1 MACPSDPKAYSCTH
15 KKEIAINTP
24 AVADFRN
31 YPLISAL
38 TAVQPLA
45 DRLHVQWADGRLSP
59 FHHQWLRDN
68 CPCPEC
74 VYSVTREQVL
84 EIVDVAEDLVPNTS
98 LVDAQGCLC
107 VEWQDGHQSRFDPG
121 WLRAH
126 AYDEASRAE
135 RFEAKPKSKR
145 WTADLQLPVFDY
157 HAIMEDPKALLQ
169 WLLALRD
176 IGLTQ
181 VRGVP
186 TEPGSLVGIAKRIS
200 FIRESNFGVLFN
212 VQSKADADSNAYT
225 AFNLPLHSD
234 LPTRELQPGLQF
246 LHCLV
251 NDAVGGESVFVDGFA
266 IADALRHEDPEAFRG
281 LCEIP
286 VEFRNKDR
294 HSDYRCLA
302 PIIALDTL
310 GQVREF
316 RMANFLRGPF
326 DAPAEQMPALYRA
339 YRRVIAMTREAR
351 FRVSARL
358 SPGDMWC
365 FDNRRTLHARNAF
378 DPATGARHFQ
388 GCYIDRDELLSRIRV
403 LQR

>member
-1 MACPSDPKAYSCTH
+1 MQTAT
-15 KKEIAINTP
+15 
-24 AVADFRN
+24 AVADFRT
-31 YPLISAL
+31 YPKICDLAH
-38 TAVQPLA
+38 VQVQA
-45 DRLHVQWADGRLSP
+45 DQLLVQWADGRVSP

-84 EIVDVAEDLVPNTS
+84 EIVDVDDDLS
-98 LVDAQGCLC
+98 AAFARIDQGNLS
-107 VEWQDGHQSRFDPG
+107 VEWSGGHHSRYDPG

-126 AYDEASRAE
+126 AYDDESRAE
-135 RFEAKPKSKR
+135 RRAAKPKPRLWDSQV
-145 WTADLQLPVFDY
+145 QLPVFDY
-157 HAIMEDPKALLQ
+157 SAVMEDANALLQ

-176 IGLTQ
+176 GGLSQ
-181 VRGVP
+181 IRGVP
-186 TEPGSLVGIAKRIS
+186 TEPGSLALVARRIA

-212 VQSKADADSNAYT
+212 VQSKANADSNAYT

-234 LPTRELQPGLQF
+234 LPTRELQPGLQL

-251 NDAVGGESVFVDGFA
+251 NDANGGESIFVDGFA
-266 IADALRHEDPEAFRG
+266 IASALRTEDPEAFQA

-294 HSDYRCLA
+294 HSDYRHLA
-302 PIIALDTL
+302 PIIALDAM
-310 GQVREF
+310 GDVAEI

-326 DAPAEQMPALYRA
+326 ETSVARMPLLYRA
-339 YRRVIAMTREAR
+339 YRRFIGMTREAR
-351 FRVSARL
+351 FRLVKRL
-358 SPGDMWC
+358 NPGELWC

-378 DPATGARHFQ
+378 DPGSGARHFQ
-388 GCYIDRDELLSRIRV
+388 GCYIDRDELLSRILV

>member
-1 MACPSDPKAYSCTH
+1 M
-15 KKEIAINTP
+15 NTP

-98 LVDAQGCLC
+98 LIDAQGCLW

-135 RFEAKPKSKR
+135 RFEATPKSQL
-145 WTADLQLPVFDY
+145 WTANLQLPVFEY

-186 TEPGSLVGIAKRIS
+186 TEPGSLAQIAKRIS

-266 IADALRHEDPEAFRG
+266 IANALRHEDPEAFRS
-281 LCEIP
+281 LCETP
-286 VEFRNKDR
+286 LEFRNKDR

-310 GQVREF
+310 GQVREI

-339 YRRVIAMTREAR
+339 YRRFIAMTREAR

>member
-1 MACPSDPKAYSCTH
+1 MHTAA
-15 KKEIAINTP
+15 
-24 AVADFRN
+24 AVADFRS

-38 TAVQPLA
+38 SGVQNLA
-45 DRLHVQWADGRLSP
+45 DRVSLAWADGRISP
-59 FHHQWLRDN
+59 FHHVWLRDN
-68 CPCPEC
+68 CPCEQC
-74 VYSVTREQVL
+74 VYTVTREQVF
-84 EIVDVAEDLVPNTS
+84 EIVDAAPDLAPVNAHIDS
-98 LVDAQGCLC
+98 DGCLQID
-107 VEWQDGHQSRFDPG
+107 WQDGHHSRFDPG

-126 AYDEASRAE
+126 AYDDESRAE
-135 RFEAKPKSKR
+135 RLAAKPQPYLWRSN
-145 WTADLQLPVFDY
+145 LQLPVFDY
-157 HAIMEDPKALLQ
+157 SALMNDNGALLQ
-169 WLLALRD
+169 WLIAVRD

-186 TEPGSLVGIAKRIS
+186 TEPGSLKLIAQRIS

-225 AFNLPLHSD
+225 AFNLPLHTD

-251 NDAVGGESVFVDGFA
+251 NDAEGGESIFVDGFA
-266 IADALRHEDPEAFRG
+266 IADALRREAPELFQA

-302 PIIALDTL
+302 PIIALDAL
-310 GQVREF
+310 GRVAEV
-316 RMANFLRGPF
+316 RMANFLRGAF
-326 DAPAEQMPALYRA
+326 DTSVEQMPLLYRA
-339 YRRVIAMTREAR
+339 YRRLIAMTREPR
-351 FRVSARL
+351 FRLMQRL
-358 SPGDMWC
+358 NPGELWC

-388 GCYIDRDELLSRIRV
+388 GCYIDRDELLSRILV

>member
-1 MACPSDPKAYSCTH
+1 M
-15 KKEIAINTP
+15 NT
-24 AVADFRN
+24 AALADYRR
-31 YPLISAL
+31 YPLTSPL
-38 TAVQPLA
+38 SAVQVLP
-45 DRLHVQWADGRLSP
+45 DRVQVRWADDRLSP

-68 CPCPEC
+68 CPCAQC
-74 VYSVTREQVL
+74 VYSVTREQLV
-84 EIVDVAEDLVPNTS
+84 EIIDVPEDLDCLAARIDS
-98 LVDAQGCLC
+98 QGCLC
-107 VEWQDGHQSRFDPG
+107 LDWSDGHQSRFDPG

-126 AYDEASRAE
+126 AYDRQSREE
-135 RFEAKPKSKR
+135 RRTNKAQSQL
-145 WTADLQLPVFDY
+145 WDSHLQLPVFDY
-157 HAIMEDPKALLQ
+157 QSLMDDPKALLQ

-176 IGLTQ
+176 TGLTQ
-181 VRGVP
+181 VRGAP
-186 TEPGSLVGIAKRIS
+186 TEPGSLALIARRIS

-251 NDAVGGESVFVDGFA
+251 NDAVGGESIFVDGFA
-266 IADALRHEDPEAFRG
+266 IADALRREDPEAFLT
-281 LCEIP
+281 LCETP

-302 PIIALDTL
+302 PIIALNAL
-310 GQVREF
+310 GRVAEI

-326 DAPAEQMPALYRA
+326 DTSVQHMPRLYQA
-339 YRRVIAMTREAR
+339 YRRFIAMTREAR
-351 FRVSARL
+351 FRVIRRL
-358 SPGDMWC
+358 DPGQLWC

-378 DPATGARHFQ
+378 DPSSGARHFQ
-388 GCYIDRDELLSRIRV
+388 GCYIDRDELLSRILV

>member
-1 MACPSDPKAYSCTH
+1 M
-15 KKEIAINTP
+15 NTAA
-24 AVADFRN
+24 AVADFRT

-38 TAVQPLA
+38 GGVQTLA
-45 DRLHVQWADGRLSP
+45 DRVAIEWADGRVSP
-59 FHHQWLRDN
+59 FHHVWLRDN
-68 CPCPEC
+68 CPCPQC
-74 VYSVTREQVL
+74 VYNVTREQVF
-84 EIVDVAEDLVPNTS
+84 EIVDVAEDLKPAAAHIDT
-98 LVDAQGCLC
+98 DGCLRID
-107 VEWQDGHQSRFDPG
+107 WQDGHLSRFDPG

-126 AYDEASRAE
+126 AYDDESRAE
-135 RFEAKPKSKR
+135 RLAGKPKSYLWR
-145 WTADLQLPVFDY
+145 SDLQLPVFEYAALMNDN
-157 HAIMEDPKALLQ
+157 AALLQ
-169 WLLALRD
+169 WLLAVRD

-186 TEPGSLVGIAKRIS
+186 TESGSLKLIAQRIS

-225 AFNLPLHSD
+225 AFNLPLHTD

-251 NDAVGGESVFVDGFA
+251 NDAEGGESIFVDGFA
-266 IADALRHEDPEAFRG
+266 IADALRSEDPASFQA

-302 PIIALDTL
+302 PIIALDAL
-310 GQVREF
+310 GRVAEI
-316 RMANFLRGPF
+316 RMANFLRGAF
-326 DAPAEQMPALYRA
+326 DTSVEQMPRLYRA
-339 YRRVIAMTREAR
+339 YRRFIAMTREPR
-351 FRVSARL
+351 FRLMQRL
-358 SPGDMWC
+358 NSGELWC

-388 GCYIDRDELLSRIRV
+388 GCYVDRDELLSRILV

>member
-1 MACPSDPKAYSCTH
+1 MDCPPNN
-15 KKEIAINTP
+15 KEIAINTS
-24 AVADFRN
+24 AFADFRS

-45 DRLHVQWADGRLSP
+45 DSLQVQWADGRLSP

-84 EIVDVAEDLVPNTS
+84 EIVDVAEDLVPNVS
-98 LVDAQGCLC
+98 RIDDQGCLC

-126 AYDEASRAE
+126 AYDETSRAE
-135 RFEAKPKSKR
+135 RLAAKPKSQL
-145 WTADLQLPVFDY
+145 WTADLQVQVFDY
-157 HAIMEDPKALLQ
+157 ESVMEDPQALLT

-176 IGLTQ
+176 VGLTQ

-186 TEPGSLVGIAKRIS
+186 TEPGSLALIAKRIA
-200 FIRESNFGVLFN
+200 FVRETNFGVLFN
-212 VQSKADADSNAYT
+212 VQSKANADSNAYT

-251 NDAVGGESVFVDGFA
+251 NDAVGGESIFVDGFA
-266 IADALRHEDPEAFRG
+266 IADALRREDPEAFRS

-294 HSDYRCLA
+294 HSDYRFLA
-302 PIIALDTL
+302 PIIALDAL
-310 GQVREF
+310 GRVSEV

-326 DAPAEQMPALYRA
+326 DAPSEHMPALYRA
-339 YRRVIAMTREAR
+339 YRRFIAMTREAR
-351 FRVSARL
+351 FRVIARL
-358 SPGDMWC
+358 NPGEMWC

-388 GCYIDRDELLSRIRV
+388 GCYIDRDELLSRILV

>member
-1 MACPSDPKAYSCTH
+1 MQTAA
-15 KKEIAINTP
+15 
-24 AVADFRN
+24 AVADFRT

-38 TAVQPLA
+38 NGVQNLA
-45 DRLHVQWADGRLSP
+45 DRVLIEWADGRVSP
-59 FHHQWLRDN
+59 FHHVWLRDN
-68 CPCPEC
+68 CPCPQC
-74 VYSVTREQVL
+74 VYSVTREQVF
-84 EIVDVAEDLVPNTS
+84 EIVDAAPDLSPAAAHIDT
-98 LVDAQGCLC
+98 DGCLRID
-107 VEWQDGHQSRFDPG
+107 WQDGHLSRFDAG

-126 AYDEASRAE
+126 AYDDESRAE
-135 RFEAKPKSKR
+135 RLAAKPKAFLWHS
-145 WTADLQLPVFDY
+145 DLQLPVFDY
-157 HAIMEDPKALLQ
+157 SALMNDNAALLQ
-169 WLLALRD
+169 WLLAVRD

-186 TEPGSLVGIAKRIS
+186 TEPGSLKLIAQRIS

-225 AFNLPLHSD
+225 AFNLPLHTD

-251 NDAVGGESVFVDGFA
+251 NDAEGGESIFVDGFA
-266 IADALRHEDPEAFRG
+266 IAEALRQEDPASFKA

-302 PIIALDTL
+302 PIIALDAL
-310 GQVREF
+310 GRVAEI
-316 RMANFLRGPF
+316 RMANFLRGAF
-326 DAPAEQMPALYRA
+326 DTSVEQMPVLYRA
-339 YRRVIAMTREAR
+339 YRRFIAMTREPR
-351 FRVSARL
+351 FRAMQRL
-358 SPGDMWC
+358 NPGELWC

-378 DPATGARHFQ
+378 DPTTGARHFQ
-388 GCYIDRDELLSRIRV
+388 GCYIDRDELLSRILV

>member
-1 MACPSDPKAYSCTH
+1 LAPAAAH
-15 KKEIAINTP
+15 IAT
-24 AVADFRN
+24 D
-31 YPLISAL
+31 
-38 TAVQPLA
+38 
-45 DRLHVQWADGRLSP
+45 
-59 FHHQWLRDN
+59 
-68 CPCPEC
+68 
-74 VYSVTREQVL
+74 
-84 EIVDVAEDLVPNTS
+84 
-98 LVDAQGCLC
+98 GCLLID
-107 VEWQDGHQSRFDPG
+107 WQDGHLSRFDPG

-126 AYDEASRAE
+126 AYDDQSRAE
-135 RFEAKPKSKR
+135 RLAAKPKAYLWRS
-145 WTADLQLPVFDY
+145 DLQLPVFEYSALMDDN
-157 HAIMEDPKALLQ
+157 AALLQ
-169 WLLALRD
+169 WLLAVRD

-186 TEPGSLVGIAKRIS
+186 TEPGSLKLIAQRIS

-225 AFNLPLHSD
+225 AFNLPLHTD

-251 NDAVGGESVFVDGFA
+251 NEAEGGESIFVDGFA
-266 IADALRHEDPEAFRG
+266 IADTLRQEDPESFQA

-302 PIIALDTL
+302 PIIALNPL
-310 GQVREF
+310 GQVSEI
-316 RMANFLRGPF
+316 RMANFLRGAF
-326 DAPAEQMPALYRA
+326 DTSAEQMPLLYRA
-339 YRRVIAMTREAR
+339 YRRFIAMTREPR
-351 FRVSARL
+351 FRLMQRL
-358 SPGDMWC
+358 NPGELWC

-388 GCYIDRDELLSRIRV
+388 GCYIDRDELLSRILV

>member
-1 MACPSDPKAYSCTH
+1 M
-15 KKEIAINTP
+15 NTAV
-24 AVADFRN
+24 AVADFRT

-38 TAVQPLA
+38 GGVQGLA
-45 DRLHVQWADGRLSP
+45 DRVVIEWADGRVSP
-59 FHHQWLRDN
+59 FHHVWLRDN
-68 CPCPEC
+68 CPCDQC
-74 VYSVTREQVL
+74 VYSVTREQVF
-84 EIVDVAEDLVPNTS
+84 ESVDAAEDLRPLATRIDS
-98 LVDAQGCLC
+98 DGCLRID
-107 VEWQDGHQSRFDPG
+107 WQDGHLSRFDPG

-126 AYDEASRAE
+126 AYDDESRAE
-135 RFEAKPKSKR
+135 RLAGKPQPRLWHS
-145 WTADLQLPVFDY
+145 DLQLPVFDY
-157 HAIMEDPKALLQ
+157 IALMNDNAALLQ
-169 WLLALRD
+169 WLLAVRD

-186 TEPGSLVGIAKRIS
+186 TEPGSLKLIAQRIA

-225 AFNLPLHSD
+225 AFNLPLHTD

-251 NDAVGGESVFVDGFA
+251 NDAEGGESIFVDGFA
-266 IADALRHEDPEAFRG
+266 IADALRQEEPQLFEA

-302 PIIALDTL
+302 PIIAVDAL
-310 GQVREF
+310 GRVTEI
-316 RMANFLRGPF
+316 RMANFLRGAF
-326 DAPAEQMPALYRA
+326 DTSVAQMPLLYRA
-339 YRRVIAMTREAR
+339 YRRFIAMTREPR
-351 FRVSARL
+351 FRLMQRL
-358 SPGDMWC
+358 RPGELWC

-388 GCYIDRDELLSRIRV
+388 GCYVDRDELLSRVLV

>member
-1 MACPSDPKAYSCTH
+1 M
-15 KKEIAINTP
+15 NTAV
-24 AVADFRN
+24 AVADFRT

-38 TAVQPLA
+38 GGVQGLA
-45 DRLHVQWADGRLSP
+45 DRVVIEWADGRVSP
-59 FHHQWLRDN
+59 FHHVWLRDN
-68 CPCPEC
+68 CPCDQC
-74 VYSVTREQVL
+74 VYSVTREQVF
-84 EIVDVAEDLVPNTS
+84 ESVDAAEDLRPLATRI
-98 LVDAQGCLC
+98 DTDGCLRID
-107 VEWQDGHQSRFDPG
+107 WQDGHLSRFDPG

-126 AYDEASRAE
+126 AYDDESRAE
-135 RFEAKPKSKR
+135 RLAGKPQPRLWHS
-145 WTADLQLPVFDY
+145 DLQLPVFDY
-157 HAIMEDPKALLQ
+157 TALMNDNAALLQ
-169 WLLALRD
+169 WLLAVRD

-186 TEPGSLVGIAKRIS
+186 TEPGSLKLIAQRIS

-225 AFNLPLHSD
+225 AFNLPLHTD

-251 NDAVGGESVFVDGFA
+251 NDAEGGESIFVDGFA
-266 IADALRHEDPEAFRG
+266 IADALRQEEPQLFEA

-302 PIIALDTL
+302 PVIALDAL
-310 GQVREF
+310 GRVAEI
-316 RMANFLRGPF
+316 RMANFLRGAF
-326 DAPAEQMPALYRA
+326 DTSVAQMPLLYRA
-339 YRRVIAMTREAR
+339 YRRLIAMTREPR
-351 FRVSARL
+351 FRLMQRL
-358 SPGDMWC
+358 KPGELWC

-388 GCYIDRDELLSRIRV
+388 GCYVDRDELLSRILV

>member
-1 MACPSDPKAYSCTH
+1 M
-15 KKEIAINTP
+15 NT
-24 AVADFRN
+24 AAFADFRT

-38 TAVQPLA
+38 SAVQTLA
-45 DRLHVQWADGRLSP
+45 DRIQVQWADGRVSP

-68 CPCPEC
+68 CPCPQC
-74 VYSVTREQVL
+74 VYTVTREQVL
-84 EIVDVAEDLVPNTS
+84 EIVDVAEDLAPTAAN
-98 LVDAQGCLC
+98 VDAEGCLS
-107 VEWQDGHQSRFDPG
+107 VEWQDGHLSRFDPG

-126 AYDEASRAE
+126 AYDDASRAE
-135 RFEAKPKSKR
+135 RRAGKPKSRLWKR
-145 WTADLQLPVFDY
+145 DLKLPAFEYQALMNDN
-157 HAIMEDPKALLQ
+157 DALLQ
-169 WLLALRD
+169 WLLAVRD

-186 TEPGSLVGIAKRIS
+186 TEPGSLKLIAQRIS

-251 NDAVGGESVFVDGFA
+251 NDADGGESIFVDGFA
-266 IADALRHEDPEAFRG
+266 IAQALREEDPESFKS

-294 HSDYRCLA
+294 HSDYRRLA
-302 PIIALDTL
+302 PIIALDAF
-310 GQVREF
+310 GQVSEI

-326 DAPAEQMPALYRA
+326 DASIEDMPKLYRA
-339 YRRVIAMTREAR
+339 YRRFIAMTREAR
-351 FRVSARL
+351 FRVMTRL
-358 SPGDMWC
+358 NPGELWC

-378 DPATGARHFQ
+378 DPASGARHFQ
-388 GCYIDRDELLSRIRV
+388 GCYVDRDELLSRILV

>member
-1 MACPSDPKAYSCTH
+1 M
-15 KKEIAINTP
+15 NTAA
-24 AVADFRN
+24 AVADFRT

-38 TAVQPLA
+38 NGVQNLTDRVLIEWA
-45 DRLHVQWADGRLSP
+45 DRRISP
-59 FHHQWLRDN
+59 FHHVWLRDN
-68 CPCPEC
+68 CPCAAC
-74 VYSVTREQVL
+74 VYSVTREQL
-84 EIVDVAEDLVPNTS
+84 FEIVDAAPDLSPGTAYI
-98 LVDAQGCLC
+98 DTDGCLRID
-107 VEWQDGHQSRFDPG
+107 WQDGHLSRFDAG

-126 AYDEASRAE
+126 AYDEQSRRERLAS
-135 RFEAKPKSKR
+135 KPR
-145 WTADLQLPVFDY
+145 ADLWRSDLRLPVFDY
-157 HAIMEDPKALLQ
+157 AALMNDDQALLH
-169 WLLALRD
+169 WLLAVRD
-176 IGLTQ
+176 SGLTQ

-186 TEPGSLVGIAKRIS
+186 TEPGSLKLIAQRIS

-225 AFNLPLHSD
+225 AFNLPLHTD

-251 NDAVGGESVFVDGFA
+251 NDAEGGESIFVDGFA
-266 IADALRHEDPEAFRG
+266 IADTLRQEDPEAFHS

-302 PIIALDTL
+302 PIIALDAL
-310 GQVREF
+310 GRVTEI
-316 RMANFLRGPF
+316 RMANFLRGAF
-326 DAPAEQMPALYRA
+326 DTSEDNMPKLYRA
-339 YRRVIAMTREAR
+339 YRRFIGMTREPR
-351 FRVSARL
+351 FRLIQRL
-358 SPGDMWC
+358 NPGELWC

-388 GCYIDRDELLSRIRV
+388 GCYVDRDELLSRILV

>member
-1 MACPSDPKAYSCTH
+1 MKTAA
-15 KKEIAINTP
+15 AF
-24 AVADFRN
+24 ADFRS
-31 YPLISAL
+31 YPLVCAL
-38 TAVQPLA
+38 DTVKPLA
-45 DRLHVQWADGRLSP
+45 DQVLVTWADGRVSP

-68 CPCPEC
+68 CPCPQC

-84 EIVDVAEDLVPNTS
+84 EIVDVPEDLAPDTTW
-98 LVDAQGCLC
+98 LDDEGCLC
-107 VEWQDGHQSRFDPG
+107 VDWQDGHQSRFDPG

-126 AYDEASRAE
+126 AYDGPSRTERLAS
-135 RFEAKPKSKR
+135 KPQHR
-145 WTADLQLPVFDY
+145 LWQHDLPLPVFDY
-157 HAIMEDPKALLQ
+157 QAVVEDADALLQ
-169 WLLALRD
+169 WLLAVRD

-186 TEPGSLVGIAKRIS
+186 TEPGSLQRLAQRIS

-251 NDAVGGESVFVDGFA
+251 NDAQGGESIFVDGFA
-266 IADALRHEDPEAFRG
+266 VAEALRQEAPDDFEA
-281 LCEIP
+281 LCRIP

-302 PIIALDTL
+302 PIIALDAL
-310 GQVREF
+310 GHVAEI

-326 DAPAEQMPALYRA
+326 DTSAEQMPGLYRA
-339 YRRVIAMTREAR
+339 YRRLIALTREP
-351 FRVSARL
+351 RL
-358 SPGDMWC
+358 RLVRRLEPGQLWC

-388 GCYIDRDELLSRIRV
+388 GCYVDRDELLSRIRV

>member
-1 MACPSDPKAYSCTH
+1 M
-15 KKEIAINTP
+15 NTAA
-24 AVADFRN
+24 AVADFRT

-38 TAVQPLA
+38 GGVQSLA
-45 DRLHVQWADGRLSP
+45 DRVAIEWADGRISP
-59 FHHQWLRDN
+59 FHHVWLRDN
-68 CPCPEC
+68 CPCPQC
-74 VYSVTREQVL
+74 VYNVTREQVF
-84 EIVDVAEDLVPNTS
+84 EIVDAAEDLKPAAAHIDT
-98 LVDAQGCLC
+98 DGCLRID
-107 VEWQDGHQSRFDPG
+107 WQDGHLSRFDPG

-126 AYDEASRAE
+126 AYDEDSRAE
-135 RFEAKPKSKR
+135 RLAGKPKPYLWRS
-145 WTADLQLPVFDY
+145 DMQLPVFEYAALMNDN
-157 HAIMEDPKALLQ
+157 AALLQ
-169 WLLALRD
+169 WLIAVRD

-186 TEPGSLVGIAKRIS
+186 TEPGSLKLIAQRIS

-225 AFNLPLHSD
+225 AFNLPLHTD

-251 NDAVGGESVFVDGFA
+251 NDAKGGKSIFVDGFA
-266 IADALRHEDPEAFRG
+266 IADALRQEDPESFQA

-302 PIIALDTL
+302 PIIALDAL
-310 GQVREF
+310 GRVAEI
-316 RMANFLRGPF
+316 RMANFLRGAF
-326 DAPAEQMPALYRA
+326 DTSVEQMPRLYRA
-339 YRRVIAMTREAR
+339 YRRFIAMTREPR
-351 FRVSARL
+351 FRLMQRL
-358 SPGDMWC
+358 NPGELWC

-388 GCYIDRDELLSRIRV
+388 GCYVDRDELLSRILV

>member
-1 MACPSDPKAYSCTH
+1 MQTAA
-15 KKEIAINTP
+15 
-24 AVADFRN
+24 AVADFRT
-31 YPLISAL
+31 YPKICDLDE
-38 TAVQPLA
+38 VQVL
-45 DRLHVQWADGRLSP
+45 DDQLRVRWADGRISP

-68 CPCPEC
+68 CPCAHC

-84 EIVDVAEDLVPNTS
+84 EIVDVDEPLTALTARIEQGDLS
-98 LVDAQGCLC
+98 
-107 VEWQDGHQSRFDPG
+107 VEWRGGHHSRFDPG

-126 AYDEASRAE
+126 AYDDESRAE
-135 RFEAKPKSKR
+135 RRAAKP
-145 WTADLQLPVFDY
+145 TAQLWDSHFQLPVFDY
-157 HAIMEDPKALLQ
+157 ATVMQDPDGLLQ

-176 IGLTQ
+176 TGLTQ
-181 VRGVP
+181 IRGVP
-186 TEPGSLVGIAKRIS
+186 TEPGSLALIAKHIS

-225 AFNLPLHSD
+225 AFNLPLHTD

-251 NDAVGGESVFVDGFA
+251 NDADGGESIFVDGFA
-266 IADALRHEDPEAFRG
+266 IAQALRTEDPEAFRA

-294 HSDYRCLA
+294 HSDYRRLA
-302 PIIALDTL
+302 PIIALDAL
-310 GQVREF
+310 GDVSEI

-326 DAPAEQMPALYRA
+326 DASVEQMPLLYRA
-339 YRRVIAMTREAR
+339 YRRFIAMTREDR
-351 FRVSARL
+351 FRVVQRL
-358 SPGDMWC
+358 NPGELWC

-378 DPATGARHFQ
+378 DPTSGARHFQ
-388 GCYIDRDELLSRIRV
+388 GCYIDRDELLSRILV

>member
-1 MACPSDPKAYSCTH
+1 M
-15 KKEIAINTP
+15 NTAV
-24 AVADFRN
+24 AVADFRT

-38 TAVQPLA
+38 GGVQGLA
-45 DRLHVQWADGRLSP
+45 DRVVIEWADGRVSP
-59 FHHQWLRDN
+59 FHHVWLRDN
-68 CPCPEC
+68 CPCDQC
-74 VYSVTREQVL
+74 VYSVTREQVF
-84 EIVDVAEDLVPNTS
+84 ESVDAAEDLRPLATRIDS
-98 LVDAQGCLC
+98 DGCLRID
-107 VEWQDGHQSRFDPG
+107 WQDGHLSRFDPG

-126 AYDEASRAE
+126 AYDDESRAE
-135 RFEAKPKSKR
+135 RLAGKPQPRLWHS
-145 WTADLQLPVFDY
+145 DLQLPVFDY
-157 HAIMEDPKALLQ
+157 IALMNDNAALLQ
-169 WLLALRD
+169 WLLAVRD

-186 TEPGSLVGIAKRIS
+186 TEPGSLKLIAQRIS

-225 AFNLPLHSD
+225 AFNLPLHTD

-251 NDAVGGESVFVDGFA
+251 NDAEGGESIFVDGFA
-266 IADALRHEDPEAFRG
+266 IADALRLEDPQLFEA

-302 PIIALDTL
+302 PIIAVDAL
-310 GQVREF
+310 GRVAEI
-316 RMANFLRGPF
+316 RMANFLRGAF
-326 DAPAEQMPALYRA
+326 DTSVAQMPLLYRA
-339 YRRVIAMTREAR
+339 YRRFIAMTREPR
-351 FRVSARL
+351 FRLMQRL
-358 SPGDMWC
+358 KPGELWC

-388 GCYIDRDELLSRIRV
+388 GCYVDRDELLSRILV

>member
-1 MACPSDPKAYSCTH
+1 M
-15 KKEIAINTP
+15 NT
-24 AVADFRN
+24 AAAFADFRT

-38 TAVQPLA
+38 TGVQAIA
-45 DRLHVQWADGRLSP
+45 DRVLVKWADNRVSP

-68 CPCPEC
+68 CPCPQC
-74 VYSVTREQVL
+74 VYTVTREQVL
-84 EIVDVAEDLVPNTS
+84 ETSVDTE
-98 LVDAQGCLC
+98 GCLC
-107 VEWQDGHQSRFDPG
+107 VQWQDGHLSRFDPG

-126 AYDEASRAE
+126 AYDDESRAE
-135 RFEAKPKSKR
+135 RLAGKPKARLWDS
-145 WTADLQLPVFDY
+145 DLSLPVFEYQALMNDN
-157 HAIMEDPKALLQ
+157 DALLQ
-169 WLLALRD
+169 WLLAVRD

-186 TEPGSLVGIAKRIS
+186 TEPGSLKLIAQRIS

-251 NDAVGGESVFVDGFA
+251 NDAEGGESIFVDGFA
-266 IADALRHEDPEAFRG
+266 IADALRREDPESFKS

-294 HSDYRCLA
+294 HSDYRRLA
-302 PIIALDTL
+302 PIIALDAL
-310 GQVREF
+310 GQVSEI

-326 DAPAEQMPALYRA
+326 DTSVEQMPKLYRA
-339 YRRVIAMTREAR
+339 YRRFIAMTREPR
-351 FRVSARL
+351 FRLMQRL
-358 SPGDMWC
+358 NPGELWC

-388 GCYIDRDELLSRIRV
+388 GCYVDRDELLSRILV

>member
-1 MACPSDPKAYSCTH
+1 M
-15 KKEIAINTP
+15 NT
-24 AVADFRN
+24 AAFADYRR
-31 YPLISAL
+31 YPLVSPL
-38 TAVQPLA
+38 SAVQLLP
-45 DRLHVQWADGRLSP
+45 DQVQVRWGDERLSP

-68 CPCPEC
+68 CPCAQC

-84 EIVDVAEDLVPNTS
+84 EIIDVPEDLGCLGARIDS
-98 LVDAQGCLC
+98 QGCLC
-107 VEWQDGHQSRFDPG
+107 LDWSDGHQSRFDPG

-126 AYDEASRAE
+126 AYDRQSREE
-135 RFEAKPKSKR
+135 RRANRAQRQLWDSQ
-145 WTADLQLPVFDY
+145 LQLPVFDY
-157 HAIMEDPKALLQ
+157 QALMDDPKALLQ

-181 VRGVP
+181 VRGAP
-186 TEPGSLVGIAKRIS
+186 TEPGSLALIARRIA

-251 NDAVGGESVFVDGFA
+251 NDAEGGESIFVDGFA
-266 IADALRHEDPEAFRG
+266 IADALRREDPDAFRA

-302 PIIALDTL
+302 PIIALDAL
-310 GQVREF
+310 GEVAEI

-326 DAPAEQMPALYRA
+326 DTTEQQMPRLYRA
-339 YRRVIAMTREAR
+339 YRRFIGLTREAR
-351 FRVSARL
+351 FRVIRRL
-358 SPGDMWC
+358 DPGQLWC

-378 DPATGARHFQ
+378 DPASGARHFQ
-388 GCYIDRDELLSRIRV
+388 GCYIDRDELLSRILV

>member
-1 MACPSDPKAYSCTH
+1 M
-15 KKEIAINTP
+15 NTAA
-24 AVADFRN
+24 AVADFRT

-38 TAVQPLA
+38 GGVQTLA
-45 DRLHVQWADGRLSP
+45 DRVAIEWADGRISP
-59 FHHQWLRDN
+59 FHHVWLRDN
-68 CPCPEC
+68 CPCAQC
-74 VYSVTREQVL
+74 VYNVTREQVF
-84 EIVDVAEDLVPNTS
+84 EIVDAAEDLKPVAAHIDT
-98 LVDAQGCLC
+98 DGCLRID
-107 VEWQDGHQSRFDPG
+107 WQDGHLSRFDPG

-126 AYDEASRAE
+126 AYDDESRAE
-135 RFEAKPKSKR
+135 RLAGKPKSYLWR
-145 WTADLQLPVFDY
+145 SDLQLPVFEYAALMNDN
-157 HAIMEDPKALLQ
+157 AALLQ

-186 TEPGSLVGIAKRIS
+186 TESGSLKLIAQRIS

-225 AFNLPLHSD
+225 AFNLPLHTD

-251 NDAVGGESVFVDGFA
+251 NDAEGGESIFVDGFA
-266 IADALRHEDPEAFRG
+266 IADALRSEDPASFQA

-302 PIIALDTL
+302 PIIALDAL
-310 GQVREF
+310 GRVAEI
-316 RMANFLRGPF
+316 RMANFLRGAF
-326 DAPAEQMPALYRA
+326 DTSVEQMPRLYRA
-339 YRRVIAMTREAR
+339 YRRFIAMTREPR
-351 FRVSARL
+351 FRLMQRL
-358 SPGDMWC
+358 DSGELWC

-388 GCYIDRDELLSRIRV
+388 GCYVDRDELLSRILV

>member
-1 MACPSDPKAYSCTH
+1 M
-15 KKEIAINTP
+15 NTAA
-24 AVADFRN
+24 AVADFRR
-31 YPLISAL
+31 YPLVQAL
-38 TAVQPLA
+38 TAATPLTDRVQ
-45 DRLHVQWADGRLSP
+45 VTWADGRVSP

-68 CPCPEC
+68 CPCPQC

-84 EIVDVAEDLVPNTS
+84 EIVDVPEDVTPRHINID
-98 LVDAQGCLC
+98 DAGHLC
-107 VEWQDGHQSRFDPG
+107 VVWQDGHRSLFDPG

-126 AYDEASRAE
+126 AYDDQSRAE
-135 RFEAKPKSKR
+135 RLANKPHR
-145 WTADLQLPVFDY
+145 QLWRHDLKLPVFEYQALMTD
-157 HAIMEDPKALLQ
+157 ADALLQ
-169 WLLALRD
+169 WLLAVRD

-186 TEPGSLVGIAKRIS
+186 TEPGSLKQIAQRIS

-251 NDAVGGESVFVDGFA
+251 NDADGGESIFVDGFA
-266 IADALRHEDPEAFRG
+266 IAETLRQEAPEAFDA
-281 LCEIP
+281 LCQIP

-302 PIIALDTL
+302 PIIALDAL
-310 GQVREF
+310 GQVAEI

-326 DAPAEQMPALYRA
+326 DTSVEQMPRLYRA
-339 YRRVIAMTREAR
+339 YRRFIALTREPQ
-351 FRVSARL
+351 FRLVQRL
-358 SPGDMWC
+358 EPGQFWC

-388 GCYIDRDELLSRIRV
+388 GCYVDRDELLSRILV

>member
-1 MACPSDPKAYSCTH
+1 M
-15 KKEIAINTP
+15 NTAV
-24 AVADFRN
+24 AVADFRT

-38 TAVQPLA
+38 GGVQGLA
-45 DRLHVQWADGRLSP
+45 DRVVIEWADGRVSP
-59 FHHQWLRDN
+59 FHHVWLRDN
-68 CPCPEC
+68 CPCDQC
-74 VYSVTREQVL
+74 VYSVTREQVF
-84 EIVDVAEDLVPNTS
+84 ESVDAAEDLRPLATRIDS
-98 LVDAQGCLC
+98 DGCLRID
-107 VEWQDGHQSRFDPG
+107 WQDGHLSRFDPG

-126 AYDEASRAE
+126 AYDDESRAE
-135 RFEAKPKSKR
+135 RLAGKPQPRLWHS
-145 WTADLQLPVFDY
+145 DLQLPVFDY
-157 HAIMEDPKALLQ
+157 IALMNDNAALLQ
-169 WLLALRD
+169 WLLAVRD

-186 TEPGSLVGIAKRIS
+186 TEPGSLKLIAQRIS

-225 AFNLPLHSD
+225 AFNLPLHTD

-251 NDAVGGESVFVDGFA
+251 NDAEGGESIFVDGFA
-266 IADALRHEDPEAFRG
+266 IADALRQEEPQLFEA

-302 PIIALDTL
+302 PIIAVDAL
-310 GQVREF
+310 GRVTEI
-316 RMANFLRGPF
+316 RMANFLRGAF
-326 DAPAEQMPALYRA
+326 DTSVAQMPLLYRA
-339 YRRVIAMTREAR
+339 YRRFIAMTREPR
-351 FRVSARL
+351 FRLMQRL
-358 SPGDMWC
+358 RPGELWC

-388 GCYIDRDELLSRIRV
+388 GCYVDRDELLSRILV

>member
-1 MACPSDPKAYSCTH
+1 MQTAA
-15 KKEIAINTP
+15 
-24 AVADFRN
+24 AVADFRT
-31 YPLISAL
+31 YPKICDLAQ
-38 TAVQPLA
+38 VQVQA
-45 DRLHVQWADGRLSP
+45 DQLLVQWADGRVSP

-84 EIVDVAEDLVPNTS
+84 EIVDVDADLSATFARI
-98 LVDAQGCLC
+98 DQGNLS
-107 VEWQDGHQSRFDPG
+107 VEWSGGHHSRYDPG

-126 AYDEASRAE
+126 AYDDESRAE
-135 RFEAKPKSKR
+135 RRAAKPKPRLWDSQ
-145 WTADLQLPVFDY
+145 LQLPVFDY
-157 HAIMEDPKALLQ
+157 SAVMEDANALLQ

-176 IGLTQ
+176 GGLTQ
-181 VRGVP
+181 IRGVP
-186 TEPGSLVGIAKRIS
+186 TEPGSLALVARRIA

-234 LPTRELQPGLQF
+234 LPTRELQPGLQL

-251 NDAVGGESVFVDGFA
+251 NDANGGESIFVDGFA
-266 IADALRHEDPEAFRG
+266 IASALRQEDPEAFQA

-294 HSDYRCLA
+294 HSDYRRLA
-302 PIIALDTL
+302 PIIALDAM
-310 GQVREF
+310 GDVAEI

-326 DAPAEQMPALYRA
+326 ETSAARMPLLYRA
-339 YRRVIAMTREAR
+339 YRRFIGMTREAR
-351 FRVSARL
+351 FRLVKRL
-358 SPGDMWC
+358 NPGELWC

-378 DPATGARHFQ
+378 DPGSGARHFQ
-388 GCYIDRDELLSRIRV
+388 GCYIDRDELLSRILV

>member
-1 MACPSDPKAYSCTH
+1 M
-15 KKEIAINTP
+15 
-24 AVADFRN
+24 
-31 YPLISAL
+31 
-38 TAVQPLA
+38 
-45 DRLHVQWADGRLSP
+45 QWADGRLSP

-84 EIVDVAEDLVPNTS
+84 EIVDVAEDLVPNNS
-98 LVDAQGCLC
+98 LIDVQGCLR

-126 AYDEASRAE
+126 AYDEASRVE
-135 RFEAKPKSKR
+135 RLEAKPKNQL
-145 WTADLQLPVFDY
+145 WTADLQLPVFEY
-157 HAIMEDPKALLQ
+157 QAVMEDPQTLLQ
-169 WLLALRD
+169 WLLTLRD

-186 TEPGSLVGIAKRIS
+186 TEPGSLTQIAKRIS

-251 NDAVGGESVFVDGFA
+251 NEAVGGESIFVDGFA
-266 IADALRHEDPEAFRG
+266 IANALRHEDPEAFRS

-310 GQVREF
+310 GRVREI

-326 DAPAEQMPALYRA
+326 DAPAEEMPALYRA
-339 YRRVIAMTREAR
+339 YRRFIAMTREAR

-388 GCYIDRDELLSRIRV
+388 GCYIDRDELLSRILV

>member
-1 MACPSDPKAYSCTH
+1 M
-15 KKEIAINTP
+15 NTAA
-24 AVADFRN
+24 AVADFRT

-38 TAVQPLA
+38 GGVQNLT
-45 DRLHVQWADGRLSP
+45 DRVAIEWADGRISP
-59 FHHQWLRDN
+59 FHHVWLRDN
-68 CPCPEC
+68 CPCPQC
-74 VYSVTREQVL
+74 VYNVTREQVF
-84 EIVDVAEDLVPNTS
+84 ESVDAAEDLQPAAAHIDT
-98 LVDAQGCLC
+98 DGCLRID
-107 VEWQDGHQSRFDPG
+107 WHDGHLSRFDPG

-126 AYDEASRAE
+126 AYDDDSRAE
-135 RFEAKPKSKR
+135 RLAGKPKPYLWRS
-145 WTADLQLPVFDY
+145 DLQLPVFEYASLMND
-157 HAIMEDPKALLQ
+157 HAALLQ
-169 WLLALRD
+169 WLLAVRD

-186 TEPGSLVGIAKRIS
+186 TEPGSLKLIAQRIS

-225 AFNLPLHSD
+225 AFNLPLHTD

-251 NDAVGGESVFVDGFA
+251 NDAEGGESIFVDGFA
-266 IADALRHEDPEAFRG
+266 IADALRSEDPASFQA

-302 PIIALDTL
+302 PIIALDAL
-310 GQVREF
+310 GRVAEI
-316 RMANFLRGPF
+316 RMANFLRGAF
-326 DAPAEQMPALYRA
+326 DTSVEQMPRLYRA
-339 YRRVIAMTREAR
+339 YRRFIAMTREPR
-351 FRVSARL
+351 FRLMQRL
-358 SPGDMWC
+358 NSGELWC

-388 GCYIDRDELLSRIRV
+388 GCYVDRDELLSQILV

>member
-1 MACPSDPKAYSCTH
+1 V
-15 KKEIAINTP
+15 NT
-24 AVADFRN
+24 AAAFADFRS

-38 TAVQPLA
+38 TAAHPLA
-45 DRLHVQWADGRLSP
+45 DRIEVYWADGRISP
-59 FHHQWLRDN
+59 YHHVWLRDN
-68 CPCPEC
+68 CPCPQC
-74 VYSVTREQVL
+74 VYTVTREQVL
-84 EIVDVAEDLVPNTS
+84 EIVDVPEGLAPAAIRIDNT
-98 LVDAQGCLC
+98 GCLC
-107 VEWQDGHQSRFDPG
+107 IDWQDGHASRFDPG

-126 AYDEASRAE
+126 AYDDESRVE
-135 RFEAKPKSKR
+135 RQAGKPKSR
-145 WTADLQLPVFDY
+145 LWTSSLELPVFEF
-157 HAIMEDPKALLQ
+157 AALKEDPKTLLH

-176 IGLTQ
+176 TGLTQ

-186 TEPGSLVGIAKRIS
+186 TEPGSLTEVAKLIS
-200 FIRESNFGVLFN
+200 FIRQTNFGVLFN

-251 NDAVGGESVFVDGFA
+251 NDAEGGESIFVDGFA
-266 IADALRHEDPEAFRG
+266 IADALRREDPAAFRA
-281 LCEIP
+281 LSEIP

-302 PIIALDTL
+302 PVIALDST
-310 GQVREF
+310 GQVSEI

-326 DAPAEQMPALYRA
+326 EASVEQMPLLYNA
-339 YRRVIAMTREAR
+339 YRRFIAMTREAR
-351 FRVSARL
+351 FRIVRRL
-358 SPGDMWC
+358 NPGELWC

-388 GCYIDRDELLSRIRV
+388 GCYIDRDELLSRILV

>member
-1 MACPSDPKAYSCTH
+1 M
-15 KKEIAINTP
+15 NTST
-24 AVADFRN
+24 AFADFRS

-38 TAVQPLA
+38 TAVQAQA
-45 DRLHVQWADGRLSP
+45 DRVQVQWADGRSSP

-68 CPCPEC
+68 CPCAHC

-84 EIVDVAEDLVPNTS
+84 EIVDVAEGLAPAAS
-98 LVDAQGCLC
+98 RIDAQGCLSID
-107 VEWQDGHQSRFDPG
+107 WQDGHLSRFDPG

-126 AYDEASRAE
+126 AYDDESRAE
-135 RFEAKPKSKR
+135 RRARRPHSQLWDSR
-145 WTADLQLPVFDY
+145 LQLPVFEY
-157 HAIMEDPKALLQ
+157 QALMEDSRALLQ
-169 WLLALRD
+169 WLLAVRD

-186 TEPGSLVGIAKRIS
+186 TEPGSLAQVAKRIA

-225 AFNLPLHSD
+225 AFNLPLHTD

-251 NDAVGGESVFVDGFA
+251 NDAEGGESIFVDGFA
-266 IADALRHEDPEAFRG
+266 IADALRREDPEAFRA

-302 PIIALDTL
+302 PVIALNTV
-310 GQVREF
+310 GEVAEI

-326 DAPAEQMPALYRA
+326 EASVDDMPRLYHA
-339 YRRVIAMTREAR
+339 YRRFIVMTREPR
-351 FRVSARL
+351 FRLIQRL
-358 SPGDMWC
+358 NPGELWC

-388 GCYIDRDELLSRIRV
+388 GCYIDRDELLSRILV

>member
-1 MACPSDPKAYSCTH
+1 M
-15 KKEIAINTP
+15 NT
-24 AVADFRN
+24 AAFADFRH
-31 YPLISAL
+31 YPLIFPL
-38 TAVQPLA
+38 TAVTPLA
-45 DRLHVQWADGRLSP
+45 DRIQVTWADGRASP
-59 FHHQWLRDN
+59 FHHPWLRDN
-68 CPCPEC
+68 CPCPQC

-84 EIVDVAEDLVPNTS
+84 EIIDVPEDIAPGATYL
-98 LVDAQGCLC
+98 DDEGCLC
-107 VEWQDGHQSRFDPG
+107 VDWRDGHQSRFDPG

-126 AYDEASRAE
+126 AYDDQSRAE
-135 RFEAKPKSKR
+135 RLANKPR
-145 WTADLQLPVFDY
+145 RQLWRHDLQLPVFDY
-157 HAIMEDPKALLQ
+157 PALMDDAHALLQ
-169 WLLALRD
+169 WLLAVRD

-186 TEPGSLVGIAKRIS
+186 TEPGSLTRIAQRIS

-251 NDAVGGESVFVDGFA
+251 NDADGGESIFVDGFA
-266 IADALRHEDPEAFRG
+266 IAEALRQEEPEAFDA
-281 LCEIP
+281 LCRIP

-294 HSDYRCLA
+294 RSDYRCLA
-302 PIIALDTL
+302 PIIALDAL
-310 GQVREF
+310 GQVSEI

-326 DAPAEQMPALYRA
+326 DTTVEQMPKLYRA
-339 YRRVIAMTREAR
+339 YRRFIALTREPQ
-351 FRVSARL
+351 FRLVQRL
-358 SPGDMWC
+358 EPGQLWC

-378 DPATGARHFQ
+378 DPASGARHFQ
-388 GCYIDRDELLSRIRV
+388 GCYVDRDELLSRILV